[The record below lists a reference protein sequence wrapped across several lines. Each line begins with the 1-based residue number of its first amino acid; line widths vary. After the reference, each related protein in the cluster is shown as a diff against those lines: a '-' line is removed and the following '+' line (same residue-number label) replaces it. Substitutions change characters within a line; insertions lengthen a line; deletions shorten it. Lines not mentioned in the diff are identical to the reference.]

1 MAINDHSQFHAQY
14 NRPLTHTTYVCLY
27 NMSLMF
33 MFLQK
38 KLSLTQRLCHPE
50 KVKTPYLIQESRT
63 RLAKNCFLSLHY
75 CK

>member
-38 KLSLTQRLCHPE
+38 KTVVDTEIVS
-50 KVKTPYLIQESRT
+50 SRKSKNTISHT
-63 RLAKNCFLSLHY
+63 RISNKA
-75 CK
+75 CKELLFVTTLL